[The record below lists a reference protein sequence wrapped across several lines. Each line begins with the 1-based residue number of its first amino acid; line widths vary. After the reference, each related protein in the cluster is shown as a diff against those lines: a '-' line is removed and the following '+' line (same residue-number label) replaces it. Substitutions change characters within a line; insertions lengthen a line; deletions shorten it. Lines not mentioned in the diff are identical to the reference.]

1 MKRYHNL
8 SLFRLIATFAVVM
21 FHAFFLIPARDI
33 PYETLLRT
41 FMLGLTALSGFLAGS
56 RKIKGGLKHFYLGK
70 AVKTLLPALFCF
82 AFMAIWILVFFL
94 FHLDGQNYFQLFL
107 GNRPYNGETM
117 FVAGNYYY
125 LIFFAICVAITPLL
139 ERHDKVSNVI
149 VVLVLVYEIIQ
160 SFFLT
165 IQADSSVLVLP
176 YVFGY
181 YVGSKRFE
189 EYVNP
194 EKSFSL
200 KRLLLPLGLCL
211 AGLALYVCSVAF
223 VYPDIYIV
231 TCLQGL
237 MRACGNFFFATFLF
251 LFFIYAFRFLNR
263 IEKEIPF
270 FRFTDRIAFMWFLMN
285 HCFFLG
291 GTSVLFFDNFAL
303 NALMANAVTLLSAI
317 LLTYSY
323 RFLEKR
329 IALAKKKKA
338 QND

>member
-21 FHAFFLIPARDI
+21 FHVFFLIPARDI

-56 RKIKGGLKHFYLGK
+56 RKNKDLKHFYLGK
-70 AVKTLLPALFCF
+70 AKKTLFPALFCF
-82 AFMAIWILVFFL
+82 AFMAIWVLVYFL

-107 GNRPYNGETM
+107 GPRPYNGETM
-117 FVAGNYYY
+117 FIAGNYYY
-125 LIFFAICVAITPLL
+125 LIFFAVCVAITPLL
-139 ERHDKVSNVI
+139 ERSDKVSNII
-149 VVLVLVYEIIQ
+149 VVLVITYEVIQ

-165 IQADSSVLVLP
+165 TQADSSVLVLP

-181 YVGSKRFE
+181 YVGAKRFD
-189 EYVNP
+189 EYVDP
-194 EKSFSL
+194 EKTFSL
-200 KRLLLPLGLCL
+200 KRLLLPLGLSL
-211 AGLALYVCSVAF
+211 MGLALYICSVAIT
-223 VYPDIYIV
+223 YPDIYIV

-251 LFFIYAFRFLNR
+251 LFFIYAFRFLNK
-263 IEKEIPF
+263 IEKEIAF
-270 FRFTDRIAFMWFLMN
+270 FRFTDRIAFFWFLMN

-291 GTSVLFFDNFAL
+291 GTSVLFFDSFAL

-317 LLTYSY
+317 ALTYSY

-329 IALAKKKKA
+329 IKQIHMKKA
-338 QND
+338 QNN